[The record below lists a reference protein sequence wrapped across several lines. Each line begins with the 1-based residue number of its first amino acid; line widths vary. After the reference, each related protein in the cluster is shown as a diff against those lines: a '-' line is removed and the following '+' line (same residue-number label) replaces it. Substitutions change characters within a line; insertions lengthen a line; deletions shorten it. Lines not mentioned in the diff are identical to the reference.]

1 MLSVATAA
9 KWDILRMFAAPKYK
23 RKSDYLKECA
33 DYVQRE
39 ENYCSFICL
48 PLETSLLGMNVID
61 ALKIGIRGSQL
72 VAPIASHLRSPE
84 VMIKLENF
92 QHEVKLKQNVQP
104 LKQKLRRL
112 PLSVRSEVSKEI
124 HRLLDEGIIEPFNAS
139 SWISPVVV
147 VRKKNGGIRLCVGL
161 REPNKAVVADS
172 YPLPN
177 IEDLLLNL
185 KGAPF
190 FSALV
195 YLSPNDLIGW
205 IRCQLQGDDWLQ
217 SDGCA
222 RLVPYFQ
229 P

>member
-1 MLSVATAA
+1 
-9 KWDILRMFAAPKYK
+9 
-23 RKSDYLKECA
+23 
-33 DYVQRE
+33 
-39 ENYCSFICL
+39 
-48 PLETSLLGMNVID
+48 
-61 ALKIGIRGSQL
+61 
-72 VAPIASHLRSPE
+72 
-84 VMIKLENF
+84 MIKLENF

-205 IRCQLQGDDWLQ
+205 IRCQLQDLKSAYHQLMLHKDSRHLTAFITH
-217 SDGCA
+217 DGLYQGWGTSGPRDHSIRSA
-222 RLVPYFQ
+222 RSFHPARQTITSGPRMVLYASKRSAAAKKFPTPGLCQFRCLPYGLCSSPSAFQ
-229 P
+229 KNYD